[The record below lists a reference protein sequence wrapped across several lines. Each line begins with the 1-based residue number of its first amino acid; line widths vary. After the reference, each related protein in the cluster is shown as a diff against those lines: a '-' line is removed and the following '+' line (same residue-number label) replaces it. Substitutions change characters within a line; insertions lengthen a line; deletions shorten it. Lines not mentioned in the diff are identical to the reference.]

1 MEQVSQG
8 EYRDRDDVDTVF
20 SKYNREAERTY
31 PYRVHWQKGRC
42 YFAALSCSLIAILN
56 GWRSI
61 SPFDVA
67 DFLASYISVSVP
79 TNIPGCRKQAD
90 TFKIVVFI
98 LLIIFFRFSLQGT
111 TALHFALYPRLSLA
125 EPNSLDAANPAF
137 GRHRLSLKHGN
148 TWSLQ
153 SLGAILTWV
162 RAWLI

>member
-8 EYRDRDDVDTVF
+8 EYRDRDDVDTPF

-42 YFAALSCSLIAILN
+42 YFAAFSCSLIAIFN

-67 DFLASYISVSVP
+67 DFLASYISVSALE
-79 TNIPGCRKQAD
+79 NIPRCRRQAD
-90 TFKIVVFI
+90 NFKIVVFI
-98 LLIIFFRFSLQGT
+98 LLFVFFRLSLQGT
-111 TALHFALYPRLSLA
+111 TAFHFALYPRLSLA
-125 EPNSLDAANPAF
+125 DPNTVDASNPAF
-137 GRHRLSLKHGN
+137 GRHRLSLQQGKM
-148 TWSLQ
+148 WSLQ